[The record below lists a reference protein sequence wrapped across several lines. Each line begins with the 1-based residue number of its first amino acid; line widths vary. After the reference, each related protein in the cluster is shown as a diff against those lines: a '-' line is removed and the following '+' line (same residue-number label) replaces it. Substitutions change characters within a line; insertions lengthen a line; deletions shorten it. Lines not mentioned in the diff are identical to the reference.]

1 MRLPLLC
8 MRLPL
13 RPRHHAPVRGLSILA
28 ILAIPALIGWRWR
41 KDVTLTKEVNK
52 EGAMAIFLIKCPH
65 AHRPISTGM
74 RLKGAGNFC
83 SGLSRC
89 FTPLRDNALAPPAEE
104 SS

>member
-1 MRLPLLC
+1 LRYLRYLRLSVGVG
-8 MRLPL
+8 
-13 RPRHHAPVRGLSILA
+13 VR
-28 ILAIPALIGWRWR
+28 
-41 KDVTLTKEVNK
+41 DVTLTKEVNK

-74 RLKGAGNFC
+74 RHKGAGNFC

-104 SS
+104 SSG